1 MWHTGTNERGTS
13 KGHATW
19 PIRRA
24 AVSAQPDS
32 PPGRLQRYMGRPDGP
47 SGRADATVGRVGWAR
62 VVRPL
67 READLGIHNVILLSS
82 RLIRVL
88 DVYTVLSPTTM
99 TATINIFRQR
109 SVNTSSSLHV

>member
-32 PPGRLQRYMGRPDGP
+32 PPGRLQRYMGRPDGCQVGLC
-47 SGRADATVGRVGWAR
+47 SAEADSTAR
-62 VVRPL
+62 LVRPTRWPVWL
-67 READLGIHNVILLSS
+67 A
-82 RLIRVL
+82 
-88 DVYTVLSPTTM
+88 
-99 TATINIFRQR
+99 
-109 SVNTSSSLHV
+109 HVVQP